1 MKKLL
6 LCAAIAA
13 ASMSANAASF
23 SDYFNVTYEGQPVSD
38 GQTITINTY
47 WDPIVKDYP
56 ELGDDPDWDY
66 TYQSEAK
73 IIVNNK
79 SNETHDFVAV
89 LARTEPAISGEFP
102 SIGSPLGWGQICAG
116 VNCYTIINDVC
127 TTPTNSIKP
136 NETYELDI
144 HQNEIKVLTPVTFSL
159 KLNTPNADECVVYFK
174 FTHEQDITLA
184 VDGIEADSALEEYF
198 NLQGVKVANPEKG
211 NIYIVRKGSK
221 VSKRLF

>member
-6 LCAAIAA
+6 LIAAIAA

-23 SDYFNVTYEGQPVSD
+23 SDYFDITFGGQPVSD
-38 GQTITINTY
+38 GQTITVRIY
-47 WDPIVKDYP
+47 CDPIVQSNP
-56 ELGDDPDWDY
+56 EYGNDPTWDY
-66 TYQSEAK
+66 TYQSKAE
-73 IIVNNK
+73 IIVSNK
-79 SNETHDFVAV
+79 SNVAHDFVAV
-89 LARTEPAISGEFP
+89 LARTEPAISKEFP

-116 VNCYTIINDVC
+116 VNCYTIKDDVC
-127 TTPTNSIKP
+127 TTPTESIKP

-144 HQNEIKVLTPVTFSL
+144 HQNDFKDLTPATFSL
-159 KLNTPNADECVVYFK
+159 KMSTPSADECVIYFK
-174 FTHEQDITLA
+174 FTHEQDITMA
-184 VDGIEADSALEEYF
+184 VDGIEADSSSEEYF